1 MSHAPLRLALVGA
14 GAIAQTYKLAL
25 PTVDEVTPVA
35 VADVRRGAAEALAE
49 SLVCGVA
56 ESVEQLADP
65 SRTDLVLIATP
76 PNTHEELCGLFLRA
90 GVPVMCEK
98 PLSVDSASTRRIVA
112 LAENTGTL
120 LTMGSKFR
128 FVPDVIEARAMIH
141 SGSLGRVLRV
151 ENAFA
156 SRVDMRSRWNADPAV
171 SGGGVIIDNGTHSID
186 IIRYLLGPVDA
197 VFAASTP
204 SSSGLEVEE
213 TATLL
218 VRTVGGQLG
227 SVDLSWELDRL
238 TNRYLAVFG
247 TEGSLEIGW
256 KGSRLRLASNPAETA
271 FGSGYDKVV
280 AIGGNVRNVAR
291 AVLGQ
296 EELIV
301 KPADALASVAAVD
314 ACYESLRSGEWVSVQ
329 ARKRERIPA

>member
-1 MSHAPLRLALVGA
+1 M
-14 GAIAQTYKLAL
+14 AL
-25 PTVDEVTPVA
+25 PTVAEVVPVA
-35 VADVRRGAAEALAE
+35 VADVRRDAAAALAE
-49 SLVCGVA
+49 SLGCAVVD
-56 ESVEQLADP
+56 SVEELADP
-65 SRTDLVLIATP
+65 SRIDLVLIATP

-98 PLSVDSASTRRIVA
+98 PLSIDSASTRRIVA
-112 LAENTGTL
+112 LAESTGTL
-120 LTMGSKFR
+120 LTMASKFR
-128 FVPDVIEARAMIH
+128 FVPDVIETRSMIN
-141 SGSLGRVLRV
+141 SGALGNVVRI

-156 SRVDMRSRWNADPAV
+156 SRVDMRSRWNADPNV

-186 IIRYLLGPVDA
+186 IFRYLLGPVDA

-204 SSSGLEVEE
+204 STSGLDVEE
-213 TATLL
+213 TATIL

-227 SVDLSWELDRL
+227 SVDLSWELDRM
-238 TNRYLAVFG
+238 TDRYLAVFG
-247 TEGSLEIGW
+247 TEGSVEIGW
-256 KGSRLRLASNPAETA
+256 KGSRLRLASNPAETS
-271 FGSGYDKVV
+271 FGPRYDKVV

-301 KPADALASVAAVD
+301 WPADALASVAAVD
-314 ACYESLRSGEWVSVQ
+314 ACYESLRTGEWVTVQ